1 MKVRLTKETY
11 MIALS
16 TRKFYLQ
23 DGFFFRYLQIKFDEI
38 VAIEAIILSTLR
50 LQNLKLKRQTRQ
62 FIIFW
67 RVYTVI
73 AK

>member
-23 DGFFFRYLQIKFDEI
+23 DDFFFRYLQIKFDEI
-38 VAIEAIILSTLR
+38 AAIEAIILST
-50 LQNLKLKRQTRQ
+50 
-62 FIIFW
+62 
-67 RVYTVI
+67 
-73 AK
+73 